1 MAVLPQLS
9 IIIPVFNEA
18 KILQKSSGD
27 NSKEYLGQFIQDQR
41 IEILIIDG
49 GSGDRTVELCKNY
62 ADRLPLQVFSSPQ
75 PGRANQMNY
84 GASLARGEWLLFL
97 HLDSILPRDFFA
109 QIAQILSNSDYIAGA
124 FRLAI
129 DLPGRPYRWLE
140 KLILWRSIY
149 AQRPY
154 GDQGLFIRQ
163 RDFHRL
169 GGFAD
174 LPIMEDYQFMQK
186 LGKQQGKVAIAEG
199 KVITS
204 GRRWQKLGLVRTTA
218 INQAVVAGYHLGV
231 SPHTLAHW
239 YRGAKPNRGNR
250 PNSDGTSC

>member
-18 KILQKSSGD
+18 AIDKK
-27 NSKEYLGQFIQDQR
+27 YLSQFSHDQR
-41 IEILIIDG
+41 LEVLIIDG
-49 GSGDRTVELCKNY
+49 GSGDETMDICQQCSQSFAGKVYLSDK
-62 ADRLPLQVFSSPQ
+62 Q
-75 PGRANQMNY
+75 GRGNQLNY
-84 GASLARGEWLLFL
+84 GAYLAQGEWLLFL
-97 HLDSILPRDFFA
+97 HLDSILPGNFFA
-109 QIAQILSNSDYIAGA
+109 EIEQILSNSNYIAGA
-124 FRLAI
+124 FGLTI
-129 DLPGRPYRWLE
+129 DLSGRPYRWLE

-149 AQRPY
+149 GQLPY
-154 GDQGLFIRQ
+154 GDQGLFIRRQ
-163 RDFHRL
+163 DFQRL

-186 LGKQQGKVAIAEG
+186 LKKQRGKVAIANG

-204 GRRWQKLGLVRTTA
+204 GRRWQKLGLIKTTA

-231 SPHTLAHW
+231 SPQTLAHW

-250 PNSDGTSC
+250 PNSDRTSC

>member
-1 MAVLPQLS
+1 MADRPQLS

-18 KILQKSSGD
+18 KILQKSPTE
-27 NSKEYLGQFIQDQR
+27 NTRQYLGQFTEDQR

-49 GSGDRTVELCKNY
+49 GSQDSTVELCQTY
-62 ADRLPLQVFSSPQ
+62 ADSLPLHVFISPQ
-75 PGRANQMNY
+75 TGRANQMNY
-84 GASLARGEWLLFL
+84 GASLSRSEWLLFL
-97 HLDSILPRDFFA
+97 HLDSILPHDFFT
-109 QIAQILSNSDYIAGA
+109 QIAEILTNSSYIAGA
-124 FRLAI
+124 FGLTI

-149 AQRPY
+149 AQKPY
-154 GDQGLFIRQ
+154 GDQGLFIQRQ
-163 RDFHRL
+163 DFQQL

-186 LGKQQGKVAIAEG
+186 LGKQRGKVAIAGG

-204 GRRWQKLGLVRTTA
+204 GRRWQKLGLLRTTA
-218 INQAVVAGYHLGV
+218 INQLVVAGYHLGV
-231 SPHTLAHW
+231 SPQTLVHW